1 MEQPLKIDWL
11 HVVLSYKQLLL
22 DNIDMLLL
30 VREAALIDL
39 SIPQSNQVNICLYT
53 GQTLAI
59 IGSPTLFSCTY
70 IIMVKVRGT
79 KKI

>member
-11 HVVLSYKQLLL
+11 HVALSYKQLLL
-22 DNIDMLLL
+22 DKINFLLL

-39 SIPQSNQVNICLYT
+39 SNPQSNQVNICLYI

-59 IGSPTLFSCTY
+59 IGTLFSCTY